1 MNLTLIQGWTCSTT
15 RQCFQIQFRQSHW
28 HEERP
33 IFLEGMQVQQEYY
46 WYPSLP
52 KKAFSEMKGCRV
64 LKTPPT
70 SNHTV
75 QKMHSKWAKST
86 VPLNKLSPS
95 QRVQNNK
102 TSIRSKRITQIFLD
116 RYYIYIYI
124 MIIRIFI
131 YISYIN
137 KRQFHAL
144 CLYRSWTWH
153 VADTLTQSSN
163 GPLLGAMAAQAVAT
177 QIRVGDRL
185 RTQGKPE
192 ISEISFRN
200 LEMQVLK

>member
-116 RYYIYIYI
+116 RYYIYYDYTYIYI
-124 MIIRIFI
+124 YI
-131 YISYIN
+131 YKLYKQTTISCFVFVQIMN
-137 KRQFHAL
+137 LACRWHAHAVL
-144 CLYRSWTWH
+144 QWPSARCHGCTSCCHSNTSW
-153 VADTLTQSSN
+153 
-163 GPLLGAMAAQAVAT
+163 
-177 QIRVGDRL
+177 R
-185 RTQGKPE
+185 
-192 ISEISFRN
+192 
-200 LEMQVLK
+200 